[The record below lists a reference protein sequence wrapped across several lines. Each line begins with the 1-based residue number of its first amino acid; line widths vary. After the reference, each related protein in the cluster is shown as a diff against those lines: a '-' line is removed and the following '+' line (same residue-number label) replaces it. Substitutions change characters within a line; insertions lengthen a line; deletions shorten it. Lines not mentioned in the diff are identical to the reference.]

1 MPSVKTNIII
11 ALALGAL
18 VSGVLIA
25 IEPLTDFAYL
35 SLEWPGISA
44 AYLFWGAV
52 GGSAFAGIAL
62 CWLVNALCYGI
73 GAFVILTVLGLLVG
87 AMGQRTSTP

>member
-1 MPSVKTNIII
+1 MPSVKTNLLI
-11 ALALGAL
+11 ALAIGAL
-18 VSGVLIA
+18 ISLTLLV

-52 GGSAFAGIAL
+52 GGSTFVGFAIS
-62 CWLVNALCYGI
+62 WFVNALTYGF
-73 GAFVILTVLGLLVG
+73 GAFVILSVLKLL
-87 AMGQRTSTP
+87 TNKT